1 MPDETQ
7 RPLTAA
13 DVMTPGPRTCSA
25 FSTILEATMIF
36 RDVQCGAVPV
46 VDGGKPI
53 GIVTD
58 RDVAMAVS
66 TYPDLDRRSV
76 SEIMT
81 KDVITVAP
89 DALLPEVAEKFAEQA
104 VHRLLV
110 VDAAG
115 QLQGIIAWADLAPH
129 VSETS
134 IGHVATETLEQPPDS
149 A

>member
-1 MPDETQ
+1 MPDETP

-13 DVMTPGPRTCSA
+13 DVMTPSPRTCSA

-36 RDVQCGAVPV
+36 RDEKCGAVPV
-46 VDGGKPI
+46 VDGGQPI

-66 TYPDLDRRSV
+66 TYPDLNSRSV

-81 KDVITVAP
+81 KEIVTVAP
-89 DALLPEVAEKFAEQA
+89 DASLADVAAKFAEHA
-104 VHRLLV
+104 LHRLLV
-110 VDAAG
+110 VDAED

-129 VSETS
+129 VPEKS
-134 IGHVATETLEQPPDS
+134 IGHVVTETLEQP
-149 A
+149 